1 MDNGRMA
8 IGLVLTGGTIGSSD
22 DHGVVALRSD
32 GMLVVDVSDRG
43 LGDEAHLVARAWPG
57 PERLELR
64 VRTPL
69 RKLSESMTP
78 VDWVLIANSV
88 RELVEIEGATSVVIF
103 HGTDTACFTAAALS
117 FLLNDVDV
125 PVVITGANLPSS
137 DVNSDALVNTRDA
150 LIAARTLPP
159 GVYLSFAGAPELAS
173 HVHLG
178 TTVRKI
184 AAAGQ
189 PFSSPNRGPI
199 AIVQNQILDMT
210 RKAPVRQHFTSKDGI
225 SDAAA
230 LVNVYPGVDLKMTA
244 DALIESG
251 KRGVVVCMYS
261 GITGPESLGTDSLP
275 TFVRRCTSQDIVVVT
290 AVDYFAELTFAYPSF
305 SAAIS
310 AGALFAADI
319 IPETAYV
326 KLAWALGQ
334 TEDADEARRIFALN
348 VAGES
353 AVDEINLDELPTSEV
368 PTA

>member
-1 MDNGRMA
+1 MA

-78 VDWVLIANSV
+78 ADWTLIASSV
-88 RELVEIEGATSVVIF
+88 RDLVISEGATSVIIF
-103 HGTDTACFTAAALS
+103 HGTDTASYTAAALS

-159 GVYLSFAGAPELAS
+159 GVYLSFAGSPELAS

-178 TTVRKI
+178 STVRKI
-184 AAAGQ
+184 ATAGQ
-189 PFSSPNRGPI
+189 PFTSPNRGPI
-199 AIVQNQILDMT
+199 AIVQNQVLDMT
-210 RKAPVRQHFTSKDGI
+210 RKAPQRIRMPGRNVI
-225 SDAAA
+225 SDQVVM
-230 LVNVYPGVDLKMTA
+230 VNVYPGVDLRMMA
-244 DALIESG
+244 NAIIDSG
-251 KRGVVVCMYS
+251 KRGVVVRMYS
-261 GITGPESLGTDSLP
+261 GITGPESLGSDSMP
-275 TFVRRCTSQDIVVVT
+275 AFVKQCVDNDIVVVT

-305 SAAIS
+305 SAAVS
-310 AGALFAADI
+310 AGALFAADV

-334 TEDADEARRIFALN
+334 TDNAVETRQLFTTN

-353 AVDEINLDELPTSEV
+353 AITALNVAELPVSEV
-368 PTA
+368 AAG

>member
-1 MDNGRMA
+1 MA

-78 VDWVLIANSV
+78 NDWTLIASAV
-88 RELVEIEGATSVVIF
+88 RDLVENEGATSVVIF
-103 HGTDTACFTAAALS
+103 HGTDTATFTAAALS

-125 PVVITGANLPSS
+125 PVVITGANLPAS
-137 DVNSDALVNTRDA
+137 DVNTDALVNTRDA

-159 GVYLSFAGAPELAS
+159 GVYLSFAGSPDLAS

-184 AAAGQ
+184 ATAGQ
-189 PFSSPNRGPI
+189 PFTSPNRGPI
-199 AIVQNQILDMT
+199 AIVQNQVFDMT
-210 RKAPVRQHFTSKDGI
+210 RKAPTRNHYIGRNMV
-225 SDAAA
+225 SDQVVMA
-230 LVNVYPGVDLKMTA
+230 NVYPGVDLRMMA
-244 DALIESG
+244 NALIDSG
-251 KRGVVVCMYS
+251 KRGVVVRMYS
-261 GITGPESLGTDSLP
+261 GITGPESLGADSMP
-275 TFVRRCTSQDIVVVT
+275 AFVKQCTANDIVVVT

-305 SAAIS
+305 SSAIS
-310 AGALFAADI
+310 EGALFAADI

-334 TEDADEARRIFALN
+334 TADGKVVRELFSLN
-348 VAGES
+348 IAGES
-353 AVDEINLDELPTSEV
+353 GIEDLNVEELPTSEV
-368 PTA
+368 ATG